1 MTSTWVRQR
10 VPIAIAI
17 AVIATVISL
26 VSATRTSDGVAVS
39 IALDLAIACVAALT
53 QSGFKSSHPVVTR
66 AALTL
71 LGLDVAIFI
80 TFWLPSSANFNLAT
94 GAAMSIVLLGLS
106 FLTGA
111 SGQIS
116 LGNGAFMGVGAFVM
130 AIWANHHATTPIVV
144 TLLIAVVCGAL
155 VGLLLGL
162 PATRLRGPYLA
173 GMTLAFAVAFIFIL
187 SSFSSWTGGDSGLQ
201 LPTAATAPRWLD
213 GLFHAGTSPLT
224 TTTLYL
230 TDFAIL
236 VAGVAFFFMAN
247 LFASRT
253 GRSMRLIRDNDVA
266 AELVGISLPRARV
279 IAFIVSSAYA
289 ALGRRPLHA
298 DQQRGVAVDLLIRA
312 VGHNPVAHRDRWH
325 RHDLRRPHR
334 RRHLRLLDERHLL
347 DHVTDRPQPSR
358 EFRQPTQWHH
368 LRWTLDLDDALR
380 ALWHRGRRTTC
391 CGIVCVHDV
400 RGDLQRPRVTPTL
413 TQQEFYIRGDRQNA
427 EIQVTSRDGYGHG
440 AFAVSGPRHRGGSIV
455 SASAATKKVP
465 GVTAKQITIGA
476 TEPLTGIASAGYDQI
491 APAMSAVFKWVN
503 AHGGVNGRKIKFV
516 VKDDCYGTPGSGCT
530 STNPSTVAQT
540 HALLGLPVF
549 ATVGSLGTPTQ
560 DSVRALLRGDDVP
573 QTFVASGSQDWNNP

>member
-1 MTSTWVRQR
+1 MKLRTRQL
-10 VPIAIAI
+10 VSIAIAL
-17 AVIATVISL
+17 AVVATGVSL
-26 VSATRTSDGVAVS
+26 GCATTIRDGVAYSV
-39 IALDLAIACVAALT
+39 AFDLAIACLSALS
-53 QSGFKSSHPVVTR
+53 QSGFKVSHPVASR

-71 LGLDVAIFI
+71 LGLDVAIFV
-80 TFWLPSSANFNLAT
+80 TFFLPSSANFNLAT

-230 TDFAIL
+230 TDVAIV

-253 GRSMRLIRDNDVA
+253 GRAMRLIRDNDVA
-266 AELVGISLPRARV
+266 AELVGISLPRTRV

-289 ALGRRPLHA
+289 ALGGALFTLINNAASPSTYSFALSVTILSLIVI
-298 DQQRGVAVDLLIRA
+298 GGIGTISGAVIGGIIYAFSTNVISWITSQSGLNPQGNFASQLNGIIFGGLLILTMLFAPFGIAGA
-312 VGHNPVAHRDRWH
+312 VRI
-325 RHDLRRPHR
+325 
-334 RRHLRLLDERHLL
+334 
-347 DHVTDRPQPSR
+347 
-358 EFRQPTQWHH
+358 
-368 LRWTLDLDDALR
+368 
-380 ALWHRGRRTTC
+380 LWHRVRT
-391 CGIVCVHDV
+391 
-400 RGDLQRPRVTPTL
+400 
-413 TQQEFYIRGDRQNA
+413 
-427 EIQVTSRDGYGHG
+427 
-440 AFAVSGPRHRGGSIV
+440 RH
-455 SASAATKKVP
+455 P
-465 GVTAKQITIGA
+465 G
-476 TEPLTGIASAGYDQI
+476 
-491 APAMSAVFKWVN
+491 
-503 AHGGVNGRKIKFV
+503 
-516 VKDDCYGTPGSGCT
+516 
-530 STNPSTVAQT
+530 
-540 HALLGLPVF
+540 
-549 ATVGSLGTPTQ
+549 
-560 DSVRALLRGDDVP
+560 
-573 QTFVASGSQDWNNP
+573 